1 MNVIPVRMGY
11 WGNNIAL
18 PHTVPMK
25 LTGKE
30 GSVSIRLVPA
40 PRGTGIVAGPAS
52 KKVLEIAG
60 IKDCYT

>member
-1 MNVIPVRMGY
+1 MNIIPVRMGY

-25 LTGKE
+25 VTGKE
-30 GSVSIRLVPA
+30 GSVKVRLVPA

-52 KKVLEIAG
+52 KKVLQIAG
-60 IKDCYT
+60 I